1 MPLVTDPSAPIPY
14 PAEQA
19 TQTPAEIRA
28 AVAQRVA
35 LFQQQQADAAAAAQE
50 QAARAQAKADAD
62 AAALAA
68 AAAAPPPAAE
78 QAQVAPVR
86 GRGDGF
92 VDPRLTPDGQAAQ
105 VAAAGG
111 STNTFPGFLA
121 TQTMYPNVRTLAD
134 FQAAPPRIKSEM
146 LKAGFADRL
155 KDKSITREEGLAMMK
170 AAERKYLVGP
180 DGKKETE
187 SSGVLGGAADIGLEA
202 VAGLGSVVKSFSDL
216 LNPNSSFSQ
225 WMGGQLK
232 EIGDAKSANA
242 QRDKAWVDSRIREAM
257 SRGATVEA
265 VKAWLKDGV
274 GNSPAETMANLAGS
288 FAPMLAGVAAGAVGL
303 GARAVMGVQGGT
315 GAAQGAG
322 AVRGQ
327 IFETAKQAAL
337 AKGMDEAAATA
348 AAEAAANP
356 LQNSTAA
363 LHMAAGGL
371 LGIVASTTGIEKA
384 LIPGA
389 ARLAAAGQTASL
401 AAGIGARTAARAA
414 AVAAKIPGGGAAGR
428 AAAAGVREA
437 VPEALQNAQQTYGAN
452 SAAADAGLRDPAQNS
467 EGVGLSAAQGGILG
481 LVAGAGLHPVIGAG
495 APAVEPVVTAPAGI
509 TPVTPITPAPRLE
522 NGQIRLPAP
531 EPAPAP
537 AAPAAP
543 GAKADAPP
551 SATVHTAE
559 SWAGLNPVDRRAYT
573 SELRAEL
580 ADAKTLADAEAV
592 RLNREASTSTAPRP
606 DLAAY
611 EALKA
616 RVDAHAAIDKKQK
629 AADAALDRAGLKG
642 AAQAAAEEAAAIAR
656 DGTAATAPRPAR
668 AEFERLKAEQAARRR
683 GDTVASTPKPTA
695 AQVDSAVDASH
706 NLPEDLADQLWSAK
720 LPGVGD
726 PVPASVAFATVA
738 ADKSADPVD
747 RAVSTWLHSV
757 MPEGVTVTADSSA
770 LKGNLGVYVRETK
783 TISLDKAAGM
793 NRRTLLHEG
802 THAVTAHVLDGVMA
816 DLQQQ
821 TAWANSDRT
830 APAPTNQYSQDQHA
844 AAQALQGL
852 SEVVGR
858 SLQDSPKAGLF
869 KDAFAST
876 HEFVAEAMSDPA
888 FQTYMKT
895 VPVEVAA
902 GLPTTLWSRFKTT
915 LRGLLGLPQAKVP
928 DNAFEA
934 VLDATS
940 TLAGAPMADAH
951 TTADNL
957 FRKATARGKPQSAR
971 ARARAQAIR
980 DEILAN
986 RREDFIFARHTGD
999 AKGIVRGTGVWD
1011 ENLQAYDLTWHGL
1024 DGTRHE
1030 FVEADVDDAKAWLR
1044 SQENGEGRVDGVQK
1058 HSQNST
1064 DEALHTMRLRAAT
1077 SSLDSIVPGV
1087 AKVAEQFNALL
1098 DKHPVARAYI
1108 SENAVHDFARTIA
1121 GVHQWIANKDQ
1132 ALDLVR
1138 AQVEKY
1144 QADMAADPIRFTP
1157 EQRSLAERV
1166 QQLVGADAAMRK
1178 RAEALAQRTNAGIDG
1193 VKSWADH
1200 RNGVRDARKALVAAG
1215 LPDHVASDLAYAAT
1229 AAQRNAVG
1237 VTQYPFDDQ
1246 GNAKDPD
1253 FAKFHYYADA
1263 AGNIVAEG
1271 APGAVK
1277 VTGEDAPTKYK
1288 DQVARQFPQH
1298 AQGLKDML
1306 EGIKQGNAHVI
1317 GYMLANGAIL
1327 ESDAAKLRGQLAYLP
1342 LQQTDKRA
1350 SARIGAALGRRS
1362 KARDPMAQWM
1372 AVLDARVEAAG
1383 RAGVIRSI
1391 GMAVQAMPMPSLARV
1406 NDSNVKLEPVTAQG
1420 LIDAA
1425 TPEDVLKLQRADWM
1439 GEDSVVFRVG
1449 DETFSL
1455 HLVDPQLLAALKP
1468 NGPKEG
1474 SAQARALA
1482 ASREITSKLSFM
1494 RVGLNPGFVMTQV
1507 FWDSMLAIGNMQ
1519 GAWTDSTGASKV
1531 GNMEAVK
1538 LSAEFT
1544 GKLLKSAFDGGLR
1557 DSYRR
1562 QFAKGTASSDP
1573 VRALYDARGGG
1584 IHMDAK
1590 LELQG
1595 SEDTH
1600 RSMLD
1605 LVKER
1610 RAGAVVRRGLNNFE
1624 HGVQG
1629 IGHTWGDTVRFEA
1642 FKTYLEHRH
1651 GGPFKSAAAL
1661 MDFADRN
1668 PEAVNTAVTG
1678 SKNLIGNYE
1687 RMGESAWARAVLPF
1701 FNAGMVGTTQVLPQV
1716 LSSRYGWGSM
1726 MALTGIATLAA
1737 MAALADPDDVDDDG
1751 ESKFLAKANTMRSI
1765 KLGDFTM
1772 PVSPEQ
1778 GLAIVAGVS
1787 LATLMSD
1794 RDLNHADL
1802 HGKLWAYI
1810 KGLSPVRTP
1819 DFENAGLAQSVG
1831 LIGIPFMLTQGL
1843 DGMGNSV
1850 LPADRVTAGTPD
1862 HMRPRNQDSQFAIDA
1877 ADALHALS
1885 MDVAPGSVT
1894 NFMQQFSGASYGLA
1908 NAAVQG
1914 DVDGRGWLQGMVDQ
1928 ISKSFVYAQ
1937 PNAQAQESFALRD
1950 RKAVAN
1956 AAVIESGDA
1965 EAIAKLDVQDRQVSS
1980 IKSASGLTQ
1989 FELSRELAKAR
2000 RLGDSDAYQA
2010 LVAERDALSQRQDA
2024 LRGRQINML
2033 RPL

>member
-1 MPLVTDPSAPIPY
+1 M
-14 PAEQA
+14 
-19 TQTPAEIRA
+19 
-28 AVAQRVA
+28 
-35 LFQQQQADAAAAAQE
+35 
-50 QAARAQAKADAD
+50 
-62 AAALAA
+62 
-68 AAAAPPPAAE
+68 
-78 QAQVAPVR
+78 
-86 GRGDGF
+86 
-92 VDPRLTPDGQAAQ
+92 
-105 VAAAGG
+105 
-111 STNTFPGFLA
+111 
-121 TQTMYPNVRTLAD
+121 
-134 FQAAPPRIKSEM
+134 
-146 LKAGFADRL
+146 
-155 KDKSITREEGLAMMK
+155 
-170 AAERKYLVGP
+170 
-180 DGKKETE
+180 
-187 SSGVLGGAADIGLEA
+187 
-202 VAGLGSVVKSFSDL
+202 
-216 LNPNSSFSQ
+216 
-225 WMGGQLK
+225 
-232 EIGDAKSANA
+232 
-242 QRDKAWVDSRIREAM
+242 
-257 SRGATVEA
+257 
-265 VKAWLKDGV
+265 
-274 GNSPAETMANLAGS
+274 
-288 FAPMLAGVAAGAVGL
+288 
-303 GARAVMGVQGGT
+303 
-315 GAAQGAG
+315 
-322 AVRGQ
+322 
-327 IFETAKQAAL
+327 
-337 AKGMDEAAATA
+337 
-348 AAEAAANP
+348 
-356 LQNSTAA
+356 
-363 LHMAAGGL
+363 
-371 LGIVASTTGIEKA
+371 
-384 LIPGA
+384 
-389 ARLAAAGQTASL
+389 
-401 AAGIGARTAARAA
+401 
-414 AVAAKIPGGGAAGR
+414 
-428 AAAAGVREA
+428 
-437 VPEALQNAQQTYGAN
+437 
-452 SAAADAGLRDPAQNS
+452 
-467 EGVGLSAAQGGILG
+467 
-481 LVAGAGLHPVIGAG
+481 
-495 APAVEPVVTAPAGI
+495 
-509 TPVTPITPAPRLE
+509 
-522 NGQIRLPAP
+522 
-531 EPAPAP
+531 PAPAP
-537 AAPAAP
+537 AAAAP
-543 GAKADAPP
+543 GAQNAPP
-551 SATVHTAE
+551 PAATVHTAE
-559 SWAGLNPVDRRAYT
+559 SWAGLNPADRRAYT

-606 DLAAY
+606 YLAAY

-616 RVDAHAAIDKKQK
+616 RVDSHAAVEKKQK
-629 AADAALDRAGLKG
+629 STDAALDRAGLKK
-642 AAQAAAEEAAAIAR
+642 AARAAAEEAAAIAR
-656 DGTAATAPRPAR
+656 DGTGATAPRPAR
-668 AEFERLKAEQAARRR
+668 AEFERIKAAQAARRR
-683 GDTVASTPKPTA
+683 GDTAASAPKPTA

-726 PVPASVAFATVA
+726 PVPASVAFGSVA
-738 ADKSADPVD
+738 ADKNADPVD
-747 RAVSTWLHSV
+747 RAVATWLHST

-770 LKGNLGVYVRETK
+770 LKGNLGVYVRETQ

-802 THAVTAHVLDGVMA
+802 AHAVTAHVLDGVMA

-830 APAPTNQYSQDQHA
+830 APAPTNKYSQDQHA

-858 SLQDSPKAGLF
+858 SLQGSPRAEMF

-895 VPVEVAA
+895 VPVEVAP
-902 GLPTTLWSRFKTT
+902 GVPTTLWSRFKTT
-915 LRGLLGLPQAKVP
+915 LRGLLGMPQAKVP

-940 TLAGAPMADAH
+940 TLAGAPLEDAH
-951 TTADNL
+951 TKADNL
-957 FRKATARGKPQSAR
+957 FRKATSRGKPQSAR
-971 ARARAQAIR
+971 ARARAQAVR

-999 AKGIVRGTGVWD
+999 AKGTVRGTGVWD

-1064 DEALHTMRLRAAT
+1064 DEALHTLRLRAAT
-1077 SSLDSIVPGV
+1077 SSLDSIAPGV
-1087 AKVAEQFNALL
+1087 AKVAAQLNGLL
-1098 DKHPVARAYI
+1098 DKLPVARAYI
-1108 SENAVHDFARTIA
+1108 SENAVHDFARTLA
-1121 GVHQWIANKDQ
+1121 GVHQWLGNKDQ

-1144 QADMAADPIRFTP
+1144 QADMAADPTRFTP

-1166 QQLVGADAAMRK
+1166 QQLVGADAAVRK
-1178 RAEALAQRTNAGIDG
+1178 RAEAIAQRTNAGIDG
-1193 VKSWADH
+1193 VKSWADY

-1253 FAKFHYYADA
+1253 FAKFHYYADP

-1271 APGAVK
+1271 TPGAVK
-1277 VTGEDAPTKYK
+1277 VSGEDAPTKYK

-1298 AQGLKDML
+1298 AQGLESML

-1327 ESDAAKLRGQLAYLP
+1327 ESDAAKLRGHLAYLP

-1362 KARDPMAQWM
+1362 KASDPMAQWM

-1383 RAGVIRSI
+1383 RAGVIQSI
-1391 GMAVQAMPMPSLARV
+1391 GMAIQAMPMPTLARV
-1406 NDSNVKLEPVTAQG
+1406 NDSNVKLDPVTAQA
-1420 LIDAA
+1420 LVDAA

-1449 DETFSL
+1449 DEAFSL

-1468 NGPKEG
+1468 GGPKEG
-1474 SAQARALA
+1474 SREAVALA

-1519 GAWTDSTGASKV
+1519 GAWTSSTGASKV
-1531 GNMEAVK
+1531 GNMEAVR
-1538 LSAEFT
+1538 LSAAFT
-1544 GKLLKSAFDGGLR
+1544 GKLLRSAFDGGVR

-1595 SEDTH
+1595 SQDTH

-1605 LVKER
+1605 LVKDR

-1629 IGHTWGDTVRFEA
+1629 LGHTWGDTVRFEA

-1687 RMGESAWARAVLPF
+1687 RMGESAWARAMLPF
-1701 FNAGMVGTTQVLPQV
+1701 FNAGMVGTTQVLPQM
-1716 LSSRYGWGSM
+1716 LSSRYGWGAM

-1737 MAALADPDDVDDDG
+1737 MAALDDPDDEDDDG
-1751 ESKFLAKANTMRSI
+1751 ESKFLAKTGTMRSI

-1778 GLAIVAGVS
+1778 GLAVVAGVS
-1787 LATLMSD
+1787 LAVLMSD

-1802 HGKLWAYI
+1802 HGKLWAFL

-1819 DFENAGLAQSVG
+1819 DFENAGLAQTVG

-1850 LPADRVTAGTPD
+1850 LPADRVVDGTPERT
-1862 HMRPRNQDSQFAIDA
+1862 RPRNQDSQFAIDA

-1885 MDVAPGSVT
+1885 FDVAPGSVT

-1914 DVDGRGWLQGMVDQ
+1914 DVDGRGWLQGMTDQ
-1928 ISKSFVYAQ
+1928 ISKNFVYAQ
-1937 PNAQAQESFALRD
+1937 PNAEAQESFALRD
-1950 RKAVAN
+1950 RKAAAN
-1956 AAVIESGDA
+1956 AAVIESGDEA
-1965 EAIAKLDVQDRQVSS
+1965 AIAKLPVQDRQVSS
-1980 IKSASGLTQ
+1980 ITSRTGLTQ
-1989 FELSRELAKAR
+1989 FELSKALAQAR
-2000 RLGDSDAYQA
+2000 RLGDSDTYQV
-2010 LVAERDALSQRQDA
+2010 LIEEREDLSRRQDA
-2024 LRGRQINML
+2024 VRGRQINML
-2033 RPL
+2033 QAL